1 MRSFVV
7 TSLFSSLVAS
17 LLAAG
22 AARADGGF
30 APIPAEQTGG
40 KKTGLELRIVGYD
53 GATNGELSVEVR
65 NPKPQPVEFV
75 ARGLYFVPAGSAD
88 QAPQRLGA
96 VGPFRVDS
104 GDGWQPRESFTL
116 APNTTVKVKL
126 DVYCIDSHRASPSSA
141 TRFRVAKDRVPHTV
155 VEAIGRD
162 AAKAAAP
169 LGGVSSPEA
178 KSAVQSEVWK
188 NRDKKW
194 IELDGEGA
202 QEAGKKRK

>member
-1 MRSFVV
+1 MRLFVFA
-7 TSLFSSLVAS
+7 SLFGGLF
-17 LLAAG
+17 AAG
-22 AARADGGF
+22 AARGDNGF

-40 KKTGLELRIVGYD
+40 KSTGLELRIVGYD

-65 NPKPQPVEFV
+65 NPKAQPVVFA
-75 ARGLYFVPAGSAD
+75 ARGLYFVPVGSAD
-88 QAPQRLGA
+88 EAPQRLGA

-104 GDGWQPRESFTL
+104 GDGWQRRESFTI
-116 APNTTVKVKL
+116 APRTTVKVKL

-162 AAKAAAP
+162 AARVAAP
-169 LGGVSSPEA
+169 MGGVSSPEA

-194 IELDGEGA
+194 IELDGEGP
-202 QEAGKKRK
+202 QEAAKQRIK